1 MNAAW
6 IAHRKRIDQYIRE
19 GRTVSGGDRAAQNAA
34 KSAEKTATAVAGEEQ
49 GAAGAERNALTP
61 FYRQEMNAQHA
72 FQPQQL
78 QELLSAAGTPLA
90 ASAATTAGKATSE
103 AARTRNSS
111 GYSAALDQAARD
123 RNAAMGNVGL
133 QVGQQDVLGAQKL
146 RQEGAEGMS
155 GLFNTD
161 TGAMLKAMGQQSEDI
176 NSEVNAGKSGWF
188 QNTLSAINALTGAGK
203 GATGAYK
210 DLYG

>member
-1 MNAAW
+1 MIKTSKMSDAEFLEFVYT
-6 IAHRKRIDQYIRE
+6 HP
-19 GRTVSGGDRAAQNAA
+19 VSGGDRAAQNAA
-34 KSAEKTATAVAGEEQ
+34 KQAEKSAVAVAGQEQ

-90 ASAATTAGKATSE
+90 ASAATTAGKAASE

-111 GYSAALDQAARD
+111 GFSAALDQAARD

-133 QVGQQDVLGAQKL
+133 EVGKEDVLGAQKL

-155 GLFNTD
+155 NLFGVD
-161 TGAMLKAMGQQSEDI
+161 TNAMLKAMGQQSEDI
-176 NSEVNAGKSGWF
+176 NSEVGAGKTGWF
-188 QNTLSAINALTGAGK
+188 QNLMGGIDTAAN
-203 GATGAYK
+203 AYK
-210 DLYG
+210 AFKR